1 MTNQKIVNE
10 VYSIV
15 VPLIEQMK
23 KMEDTDMI
31 EFQLDEICEDLTDA
45 QSEMLNK
52 MLDANGII

>member
-31 EFQLDEICEDLTDA
+31 EFQLDEACEDLTDV

>member
-1 MTNQKIVNE
+1 MTNQKIANE
-10 VYSIV
+10 VYSLV

-31 EFQLDEICEDLTDA
+31 EFQLDEICEDLTDV

>member
-45 QSEMLNK
+45 QSEMLNE
-52 MLDANGII
+52 MLEANGII